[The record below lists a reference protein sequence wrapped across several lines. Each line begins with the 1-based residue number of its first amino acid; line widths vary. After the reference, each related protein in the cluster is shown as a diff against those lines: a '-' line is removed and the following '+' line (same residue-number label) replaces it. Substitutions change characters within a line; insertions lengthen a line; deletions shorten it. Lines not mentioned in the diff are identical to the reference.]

1 MKYNHQEP
9 GHSLLPDHKLSPEGI
24 FQGQL
29 STAYDLL
36 AAERWPPETNSQSA
50 YRDYSEEAIPER
62 DPAFRLPGGTDH
74 AEPTVEAVSAAVPL
88 DLARRLEQLGMNSA
102 RAAAVASL

>member
-1 MKYNHQEP
+1 MQYYHQEP
-9 GHSLLPDHKLSPEGI
+9 DHTLLPYEKPSTGKI

-29 STAYDLL
+29 PTAKVLR
-36 AAERWPPETNSQSA
+36 AVESWPPEPKSQSLC
-50 YRDYSEEAIPER
+50 RDYSDEAIPER

-74 AEPTVEAVSAAVPL
+74 AEPTVEALSAAVRL
-88 DLARRLEQLGMNSA
+88 DLARRLEQLGMSHA

>member
-1 MKYNHQEP
+1 MQYYYQEP
-9 GHSLLPDHKLSPEGI
+9 DHTLLPCKKPSTREI

-29 STAYDLL
+29 PTAKVLRTVETWP
-36 AAERWPPETNSQSA
+36 AESKRQGLC
-50 YRDYSEEAIPER
+50 RDYSEEAIPER

-74 AEPTVEAVSAAVPL
+74 AEPTVEALSAAVRL
-88 DLARRLEQLGMNSA
+88 DLARRLEQLGMSHA